1 MIAEE
6 RIPILRFRTGTI
18 PCAVAARD
26 VRAVRGASAD
36 RAPLWRLLGV
46 APAQQDDGEPDAAWV
61 LGLAHGSASAEVMV
75 QGPINLS
82 EVTAA
87 DVLSR
92 PPALVLP
99 NNDSIF
105 GFVRC
110 ARELVVLF
118 DIPTLVALAS

>member
-1 MIAEE
+1 MIGET
-6 RIPILRFRTGTI
+6 RIPILRFRAGTI

-26 VRAVRGASAD
+26 VRTVRGASSTS
-36 RAPLWRLLGV
+36 APLWRLLGIEPV
-46 APAQQDDGEPDAAWV
+46 QYDEGERDNAWV
-61 LGLAHGSASAEVMV
+61 LGLAHGSASAEVIV
-75 QGPINLS
+75 QGPMDLT

-92 PPALVLP
+92 PPALVLQ
-99 NNDSIF
+99 NNELIF